1 MKSSITIYYPISFE
15 SAEVRNEASKYG
27 KVMTAPANGD
37 TREIHTDLPREDVA
51 SLEKFFVENEVPYDL
66 MELSKGANAPTMKKA
81 RPEFGYEKEID
92 CLLYQSGDT
101 VEEGVVAVSTLLSII
116 EGSEKDDLAKRLLEE
131 IKKATF
137 QFDNV
142 EDIFEM

>member
-1 MKSSITIYYPISFE
+1 MKSSITIYYPLSFE
-15 SAEVRNEASKYG
+15 SAEVLNEASKYG
-27 KVMTAPANGD
+27 KVMTAPANED
-37 TREIHTDLPREDVA
+37 TREIHTDLPRGDVDA
-51 SLEKFFVENEVPYDL
+51 LEKFFVENEVPYDL
-66 MELSKGANAPTMKKA
+66 MEWSKGVNAPTMKKA

-92 CLLYQSGDT
+92 CLLYQGSET
-101 VEEGVVAVSTLLSII
+101 VEEGVIKVSTLLSII
-116 EGSEKDDLAKRLLEE
+116 EGSENDDLAKRLLDE